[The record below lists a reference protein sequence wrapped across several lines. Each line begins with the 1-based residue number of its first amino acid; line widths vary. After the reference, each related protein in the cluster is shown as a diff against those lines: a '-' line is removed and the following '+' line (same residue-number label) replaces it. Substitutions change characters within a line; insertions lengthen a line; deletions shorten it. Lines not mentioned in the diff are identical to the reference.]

1 MSETDGCQIA
11 YGTALDAFPSWV
23 SLGGTPGRVSGW
35 DIRRGRQ
42 DEFSRTG
49 TGTAT
54 IYVNDITGYLG
65 SGAEFPVHGRIN
77 LRGEPMFRGH
87 VDEINV
93 EVAPSGVVSRVAI
106 ELVDAFDFLSGVGLV
121 PGVHGH
127 PVPLGM
133 EQAVFFEDGQVDD
146 RMIKALLDAN
156 WPTSL
161 QSIFSGNV
169 NVFESVYEPGTGV
182 LQVLQDAADAEFPTV
197 ANLFV
202 DRAGVVSFRGRF
214 ARFNPSAYGVSEWDA
229 GTEGNV
235 TTGVAQIRTLSY
247 STPKHAV
254 KNAALAYPQGMAED
268 EIPDMVVTD
277 TTSIGKWGT
286 RTWDAPNLLTK
297 RHNSNGNSGADE
309 CLLFSTY
316 VIENYANPLPRITRV
331 GFKSL
336 RDSDTRASATWAL
349 MTGVEIGDVI
359 NITTD
364 WISGGYFVEG
374 ITASARELDGTIPYA
389 TVELDLSPRA
399 HWDVDPF

>member
-1 MSETDGCQIA
+1 MSESDGCQIA
-11 YGTALDAFPSWV
+11 YGTALDAFPSWI
-23 SLGGTPGRVSGW
+23 SLGGTAGRVSGW

-49 TGTAT
+49 TGTAS
-54 IYVNDITGYLG
+54 IYVNDVTGYLG
-65 SGAEFPVHGRIN
+65 SGAEVPVHGRIN
-77 LRGEPMFRGH
+77 LRGSPMFRGH
-87 VDEINV
+87 VDEINRDV
-93 EVAPSGVVSRVAI
+93 SSAGVVERVTI

-121 PGVHGH
+121 PGLHGA
-127 PVPLGM
+127 VPPAGM
-133 EQAVFFEDGQVDD
+133 EQSVFYEDGQVDD
-146 RMIKALLDAN
+146 RMILALLDAD
-156 WPTSL
+156 WPSSL
-161 QSIFSGNV
+161 RSIFSGNV

-214 ARFNPSAYGVSEWDA
+214 ARFNPTAYGVSEWEA
-229 GTEGNV
+229 GTGAFV
-235 TTGVAQIRTLSY
+235 TTGVAQIRSLAY
-247 STPKHAV
+247 STPKHTV
-254 KNAALAYPQGMAED
+254 RNAALAYPQGMAEN
-268 EIPDMVVTD
+268 EMQSMVVTS
-277 TTSIGKWGT
+277 TSSIAKWGT

-297 RHNSNGNSGADE
+297 RHNSNGNTGADE
-309 CLLFSTY
+309 CKLFSTY
-316 VIENYANPLPRITRV
+316 VIQNYQNPVPRISRV

-336 RDSDTRASATWAL
+336 RDSDSRASATWAL

-399 HWDVDPF
+399 LWDVDPF